1 MGRLT
6 DAMLTTDPAQRLR
19 LVQSWLALLFTASG
33 AVTMNYFVEV
43 GLAAREPVLTWTLFT
58 LGGAVVLFAMVRS
71 GWSHKLSD
79 PALTLPQIVFSLGA
93 LGAAYAIAG
102 EGRGAVFPAVMVT
115 LMFGIFRLRAM
126 QMAAICLLAVALL
139 AASMAWSVARDPTVY
154 RAEVEWGH
162 LFMVATMMP
171 AVAALAWRLS
181 AMQRRLR
188 EQRQELTLALT
199 QLGELATCD
208 ELTGLPNRRFMQE
221 QMARHLE
228 RATRTGREFCLV
240 LLDVDHFKSVNDRF
254 GHAMGD
260 TVLATLAREM
270 ISVMRE
276 ADELGRW
283 GGEEFVVL
291 MPDSN
296 ADEAAVGVERL
307 RRRVH
312 STSIVCQGDAL
323 TVTVSAGIAQSH
335 AGESIAQT
343 LERADQA
350 LYSAKSSGRNCAVV
364 AGPTSVAAPPPGES
378 PEATGTS
385 APRQ

>member
-1 MGRLT
+1 
-6 DAMLTTDPAQRLR
+6 
-19 LVQSWLALLFTASG
+19 
-33 AVTMNYFVEV
+33 
-43 GLAAREPVLTWTLFT
+43 
-58 LGGAVVLFAMVRS
+58 MVRS

-79 PALTLPQIVFSLGA
+79 PALTLPQIAFSLGA
-93 LGAAYAIAG
+93 LAAAYAIAG

-139 AASMAWSVARDPTVY
+139 AASMAWSVARDPSVY

-181 AMQRRLR
+181 AMQRRLH

-270 ISVMRE
+270 KSVMRG

-312 STSIVCQGDAL
+312 SHRS
-323 TVTVSAGIAQSH
+323 SA
-335 AGESIAQT
+335 
-343 LERADQA
+343 RAM
-350 LYSAKSSGRNCAVV
+350 R
-364 AGPTSVAAPPPGES
+364 
-378 PEATGTS
+378 
-385 APRQ
+385 